1 MKVFTFYSDTHET
14 MLNEWFLKTIPKD
27 VEVNIKKIPQ
37 ECATGEFQSDGWM
50 QSMYRKVDYLIEC
63 CELEEEVFVHSDCDI
78 QFFKSFK
85 NEITQKMEEGA
96 LDLLAQ
102 QDLPGPV
109 CCGFMAIR
117 PTKQMA
123 DLFRE
128 VKEVMGEY
136 NINDQLS
143 LNHILNRRGDIVFDV
158 LGSEYYSV
166 WRSLNGVW
174 DGSQELENIPEG
186 IVMHHANFVEG
197 VDLKMKCM
205 EKVRSLLV

>member
-14 MLNEWFLKTIPKD
+14 MLNDWFLKTIPND
-27 VEVNIKKIPQ
+27 VDVKIKKIPQ

-63 CELEEEVFVHSDCDI
+63 CETEEEVFVHSDCDI
-78 QFFKSFK
+78 QFFRSFK
-85 NEITQKMEEGA
+85 DEVTQKMESGN

-102 QDLPGPV
+102 QDQPGPI
-109 CCGFMAIR
+109 CCGFMAIK
-117 PTKQMA
+117 PSKKMA
-123 DLFRE
+123 DLFRD
-128 VKEVMGEY
+128 VKEVMRQY

-143 LNHILNRRGDIVFDV
+143 LNNILGRREDIMFSV
-158 LGSEYYSV
+158 LDSNYYSV

-174 DGSQELENIPEG
+174 DGTQEITNIPKN

-205 EKVRSLLV
+205 EKVRSLVE